1 MNNNK
6 ATESQKKLL
15 MVLLMA
21 VVFFSAYR
29 FVYQPLVDE
38 TDALVAQNRALEDE
52 IGDLKVKAANIEYY
66 QTETEALT
74 EKIGAV
80 LKKFG
85 PGVTPE
91 KSIRFF
97 VELARVAK
105 VEIPTISFGDA
116 SLLYTTSSLT
126 NGEGTP
132 YNQYSATYN
141 VAYSTTYQGLKT
153 LIAYVGQYPERM
165 HLNTL
170 TAAYNSETDS
180 LSGNFS
186 IDWYMLTG
194 TDKEYRFED
203 QEGIDIGNGNIFRSG
218 SGEMGGEFT
227 FDFDFENGGED
238 ETRTDDEAG
247 MGAGTDEDGNGGE
260 DGTEADEEAGM
271 GAGTDEDGDGEED
284 GTEADEEAGMG
295 AGTDEDGD
303 GEDDGTGA
311 ENEAGMGAGTDE
323 DGDGEEDG
331 TEAEDEAGM
340 GAGTDED
347 GDGEID

>member
-38 TDALVAQNRALEDE
+38 TDALAAENRALEDE

-74 EKIGAV
+74 ERIGAV

-260 DGTEADEEAGM
+260 DGTVADEE
-271 GAGTDEDGDGEED
+271 AGTDEDGDGGED
-284 GTEADEEAGMG
+284 GTVADDEAGMG

-311 ENEAGMGAGTDE
+311 EDEAGMGAGTDE

-340 GAGTDED
+340 GARTDED

>member
-38 TDALVAQNRALEDE
+38 TDALVAENRALEDE

-218 SGEMGGEFT
+218 SGEPGGEFT

-238 ETRTDDEAG
+238 GTVTDDEAGMGTGTDEEGDDEEDTTGAEDEAGMGAGMDEDGDGEEDGTEADEDGDSEEDGDGADDEAGMGAGADDEAG
-247 MGAGTDEDGNGGE
+247 MGAGTDEDGNG
-260 DGTEADEEAGM
+260 
-271 GAGTDEDGDGEED
+271 
-284 GTEADEEAGMG
+284 
-295 AGTDEDGD
+295 
-303 GEDDGTGA
+303 
-311 ENEAGMGAGTDE
+311 
-323 DGDGEEDG
+323 
-331 TEAEDEAGM
+331 DEAGM
-340 GAGTDED
+340 GARTDKD